1 MYVCINSLHIETFRS
16 HPKNQDIVA
25 YGCRYGLVYI
35 VNISGKGRVI
45 HKIRAHDEDIQGL
58 DWSLETPEVFKSS
71 LEASEADDEENQ
83 SASSFLLAVSSRDK
97 TVTIW
102 NWKDASKLAELKL
115 PSGPRGGTN
124 KSGLY
129 FISSYAAS

>member
-58 DWSLETPEVFKSS
+58 DWSLETPEVFKNSLSS
-71 LEASEADDEENQ
+71 IADDEDQ
-83 SASSFLLAVSSRDK
+83 SASSNLLAVSSRDK

-129 FISSYAAS
+129 FISSHSK